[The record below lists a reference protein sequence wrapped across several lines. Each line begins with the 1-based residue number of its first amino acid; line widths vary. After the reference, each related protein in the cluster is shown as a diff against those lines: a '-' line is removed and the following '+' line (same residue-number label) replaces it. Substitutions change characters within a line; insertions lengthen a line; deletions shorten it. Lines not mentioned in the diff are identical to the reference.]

1 MEGCGWQGYSGF
13 YGTQIKAF
21 ARVAFFRL
29 TVCVRRHFAGCC
41 VAFQMLASRQK
52 IVFNYRSFLL
62 QLTSEDS
69 CGILSG
75 RVRKKRKVVRNTI
88 FQYFKYLTCCLRIV
102 ISSPPMGPK
111 PSNSASLAIVH
122 SANSR
127 NEINKAFQ
135 WSELFSRRFLQR
147 KMSRNYLAGCCIL
160 MFDVSS

>member
-1 MEGCGWQGYSGF
+1 MVGLFRFLWHPNKSFCQSCFFQTYRLCQE
-13 YGTQIKAF
+13 AF
-21 ARVAFFRL
+21 RRL
-29 TVCVRRHFAGCC
+29 LRCFLDAG
-41 VAFQMLASRQK
+41 VP
-52 IVFNYRSFLL
+52 
-62 QLTSEDS
+62 SED
-69 CGILSG
+69 CFQLSLVSPPVDVG
-75 RVRKKRKVVRNTI
+75 RLVRNPKRKSEKKKRKVVRNTI
-88 FQYFKYLTCCLRIV
+88 FQYLKYLTCCLRIV
-102 ISSPPMGPK
+102 ISSPPIGPK

>member
-75 RVRKKRKVVRNTI
+75 RVRKKKKSCKEYILLGVYVLPFRLHQSVPSLPIRLLWRLSTQPI
-88 FQYFKYLTCCLRIV
+88 HAMRLTKH
-102 ISSPPMGPK
+102 SSGQ
-111 PSNSASLAIVH
+111 SCSLDD
-122 SANSR
+122 SC
-127 NEINKAFQ
+127 
-135 WSELFSRRFLQR
+135 SE
-147 KMSRNYLAGCCIL
+147 K
-160 MFDVSS
+160 

>member
-1 MEGCGWQGYSGF
+1 MEGLDGYFGF
-13 YGTQIKAF
+13 MAANKSWLFF
-21 ARVAFFRL
+21 ALLSL
-29 TVCVRRHFAGCC
+29 TVCVRRHFCW

-88 FQYFKYLTCCLRIV
+88 FQYLKYLTCCLRIV